1 MVWITDG
8 SHLVVLFDVKL
19 HRFDSN
25 KRLPFLV
32 TPYIYWSQ
40 RAELNRRPTDYESV
54 ALPLSYAG
62 LGLFKAWKD
71 VLYTLCPVKINR
83 LVPHHQAWPASRR
96 WQCARDI
103 RPQFL
108 TLQAMPMSYWA
119 DPRVIAAGSPAELG
133 LENAPLKALNSMS
146 TDKCMFWWKGMNGR
160 RHWRER
166 VCLDFWSV

>member
-62 LGLFKAWKD
+62 LGLFKA
-71 VLYTLCPVKINR
+71 
-83 LVPHHQAWPASRR
+83 
-96 WQCARDI
+96 
-103 RPQFL
+103 
-108 TLQAMPMSYWA
+108 
-119 DPRVIAAGSPAELG
+119 
-133 LENAPLKALNSMS
+133 
-146 TDKCMFWWKGMNGR
+146 
-160 RHWRER
+160 
-166 VCLDFWSV
+166 